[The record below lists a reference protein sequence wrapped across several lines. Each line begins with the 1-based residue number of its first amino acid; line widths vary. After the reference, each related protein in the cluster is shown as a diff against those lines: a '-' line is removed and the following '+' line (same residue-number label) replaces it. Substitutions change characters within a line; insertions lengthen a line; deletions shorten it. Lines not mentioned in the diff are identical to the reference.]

1 MQCSI
6 MPFVLMQTILVTNV
20 SWIKQPPASHGI
32 LGFIRKRGYI
42 QASYKYKP
50 ISCLLLNIIL
60 FLNMKFTLI
69 ALFVFASITIASA
82 TRPGAKQEDPSDD
95 EICIQVI
102 IPW

>member
-1 MQCSI
+1 
-6 MPFVLMQTILVTNV
+6 
-20 SWIKQPPASHGI
+20 
-32 LGFIRKRGYI
+32 
-42 QASYKYKP
+42 
-50 ISCLLLNIIL
+50 
-60 FLNMKFTLI
+60 MKFTLI